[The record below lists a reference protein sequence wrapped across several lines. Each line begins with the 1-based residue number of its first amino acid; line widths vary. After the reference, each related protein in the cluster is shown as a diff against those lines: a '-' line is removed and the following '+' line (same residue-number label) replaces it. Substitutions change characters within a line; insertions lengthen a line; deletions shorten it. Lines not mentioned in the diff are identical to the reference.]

1 MALLNWK
8 RDYLLGNAQ
17 IDSDHQHLFDLINSF
32 HYEFVQNRDR
42 AKILRL
48 LNMLVKYCEEHFQRE
63 ELMMAEKS
71 YPGLDE
77 HRQIHAGLFETIFEL
92 QSKLENDSIRMEKE
106 TIVFLRHWLTDH
118 IAEHDTAFARF
129 LAEPA

>member
-32 HYEFVQNRDR
+32 HYEFIQNRDHVE
-42 AKILRL
+42 ILRL
-48 LNMLVKYCEEHFQRE
+48 LNNLVKYCEDHFQRE
-63 ELMMAEKS
+63 ECLMAEKA

-77 HRQIHAGLFETIFEL
+77 HRQIHAELFETIFEL
-92 QSKLENDSIRMEKE
+92 QGKLESASVKMEKE
-106 TIVFLRHWLTDH
+106 TVDFLRHWLTDH
-118 IAEHDTAFARF
+118 IVEHDMAFARYQ
-129 LAEPA
+129 PG

>member
-8 RDYLLGNAQ
+8 RDYLHGNAQ
-17 IDSDHQHLFDLINSF
+17 IDADHQHLFDLINSF
-32 HYEFVQNRDR
+32 HYEFIQNRDR

-71 YPGLDE
+71 YPGLDD
-77 HRQIHAGLFETIFEL
+77 HRQKHAHLFETIFEL
-92 QSKLENDSIRMEKE
+92 QTKLELASIRMEKE
-106 TIVFLRHWLTDH
+106 TVDFLRHWLIDH
-118 IAEHDTAFARF
+118 IVEDDMAFARHV
-129 LAEPA
+129 PA